1 MSLGESHNGLGSR
14 EEGARDRGLG
24 LGGRVCALQSVKFL
38 NMPTDLIAVASNGDA
53 APGPHAERKKEEK
66 KEEEKEDRE
75 EREELGEEW
84 GDEGE
89 RRCYLL
95 GQEHDS
101 WEVREREAGEW
112 PLWVEPN
119 RKRYQH

>member
-38 NMPTDLIAVASNGDA
+38 NVPTDLISVASNGDA
-53 APGPHAERKKEEK
+53 APRPHAERKKQEKKEEQKEEK
-66 KEEEKEDRE
+66 KEEEE

-89 RRCYLL
+89 RRCYLVAV
-95 GQEHDS
+95 GT
-101 WEVREREAGEW
+101 R
-112 PLWVEPN
+112 
-119 RKRYQH
+119 

>member
-1 MSLGESHNGLGSR
+1 MS
-14 EEGARDRGLG
+14 
-24 LGGRVCALQSVKFL
+24 GRVCALQSLKFSI
-38 NMPTDLIAVASNGDA
+38 MPNDPIALPSNGDVEPPMK
-53 APGPHAERKKEEK
+53 PGPHAERKNEEK
-66 KEEEKEDRE
+66 KEEEEEE
-75 EREELGEEW
+75 EREEWGGEG

-112 PLWVEPN
+112 PVWVEPEDEEEMPALT
-119 RKRYQH
+119 QGSDSD